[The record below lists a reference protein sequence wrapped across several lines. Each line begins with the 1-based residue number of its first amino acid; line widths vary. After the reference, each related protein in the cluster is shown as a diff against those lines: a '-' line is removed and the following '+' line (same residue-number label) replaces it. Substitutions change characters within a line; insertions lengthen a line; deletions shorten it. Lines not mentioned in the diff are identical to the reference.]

1 MQIKDTQGHCN
12 LPSDFG
18 KAVKLRNV
26 MSYRL
31 FGGLWLALP
40 PWLRRFFI
48 RRIQH
53 TFTVSAAAVV
63 VNPDGKVL
71 VLHHL
76 LRPVTG
82 WGLPGGFVDA
92 GEQPHQAI
100 ARELMEETG
109 ITLTDIRL
117 LHLKTLRQHVEILFA
132 ARANEPGEILSPEID
147 HLGWYAFDEIP
158 ERLPGD
164 QRRTVERVLKGEI

>member
-1 MQIKDTQGHCN
+1 MHIKDTQAHLV

-40 PWLRRFFI
+40 PSLRRFFI
-48 RRIQH
+48 RRFQH

-63 VNPDGKVL
+63 VNEEGKVL

-76 LRPVTG
+76 LRPITG

-100 ARELMEETG
+100 KRELIEETG
-109 ITLTDIRL
+109 ITITDVRL
-117 LHLKTLRQHVEILFA
+117 LHLKTLRSHVEILFA
-132 ARANEPGEILSPEID
+132 AKASEHGEIRSSEID

-158 ERLPGD
+158 EHLPGD